1 MPEGRRV
8 SIQYCTYAY
17 DDEKQAR
24 EDFERLQARK
34 VTGEFALRR
43 HEGRWFLEI
52 GAEKDL
58 PDAFLG
64 KLTGERL

>member
-1 MPEGRRV
+1 
-8 SIQYCTYAY
+8 
-17 DDEKQAR
+17 
-24 EDFERLQARK
+24 